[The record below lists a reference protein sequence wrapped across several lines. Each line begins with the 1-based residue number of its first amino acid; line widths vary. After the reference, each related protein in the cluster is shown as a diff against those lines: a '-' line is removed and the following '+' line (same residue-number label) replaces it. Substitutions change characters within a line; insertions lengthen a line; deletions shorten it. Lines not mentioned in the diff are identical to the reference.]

1 MKIESMKTKEDLIKA
16 MEKRFD
22 QVFGTTLWQEHKET
36 KPYPGEASQYISCG
50 ETVKE
55 FIRSE
60 LSLYQ
65 NHIREFSE
73 DELRVMKIDYE
84 SLVRVGEMMNR
95 QVLGSP
101 IMEFRL
107 DADDKIREEILEKL
121 RKLALDDV
129 KEIIK

>member
-1 MKIESMKTKEDLIKA
+1 MMKIESMKTKEDLIKA

-36 KPYPGEASQYISCG
+36 KPYPGEASQYVSCG

-65 NHIREFSE
+65 NHIRETVEKMKKEWIPESGKIE
-73 DELRVMKIDYE
+73 DHWGLTETGISRTIENNKT
-84 SLVRVGEMMNR
+84 
-95 QVLGSP
+95 LGYNQ
-101 IMEFRL
+101 
-107 DADDKIREEILEKL
+107 
-121 RKLALDDV
+121 ALDDV